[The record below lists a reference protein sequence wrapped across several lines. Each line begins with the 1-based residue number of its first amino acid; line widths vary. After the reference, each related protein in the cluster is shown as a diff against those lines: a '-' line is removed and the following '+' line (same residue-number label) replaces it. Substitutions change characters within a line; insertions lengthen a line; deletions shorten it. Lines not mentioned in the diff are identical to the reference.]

1 MTVFANTL
9 AVLLIIPLA
18 TTSALLFAA
27 APGAAPVVPTALL
40 AARLPPHYSTSPNG
54 VLYDERNPSPIQLT
68 PKSLDAVFD
77 GQYRTAVRAPPIP
90 TKRDE
95 RRKDYFTSRSG
106 ASSVRERGAAPAYRI
121 SRVEGVQTSPVIP
134 AGPRESV
141 REAAP
146 QDARDARDADAQ
158 DEVWETLRAEAHVEA
173 ANEPLLV
180 SYLHSTI
187 LNHAS
192 LESSLAFHMASRLS
206 SPSMIATQLQSLFVE
221 AFEQCPELNA
231 AVRADLMAVYSRD
244 PACTCLPDAFLY
256 FKGFHA
262 LVAHRV
268 AKYLWGGGRELLASY
283 LQSQTSQNFQ
293 IDIHPNATL
302 GSGIMLD
309 HGTGTVIGS
318 TAVVGDNCSIL
329 HHVTLGGSGRKDV
342 DRHPKVGE
350 GCLIGA
356 GSSILGN
363 VRIGNRVQIGAGSLV
378 LEDVD
383 DNAVVV
389 GVPARV
395 VGKVGV
401 EAPAEAMDEVSVLV
415 EGSEFSV

>member
-1 MTVFANTL
+1 
-9 AVLLIIPLA
+9 
-18 TTSALLFAA
+18 
-27 APGAAPVVPTALL
+27 
-40 AARLPPHYSTSPNG
+40 
-54 VLYDERNPSPIQLT
+54 
-68 PKSLDAVFD
+68 
-77 GQYRTAVRAPPIP
+77 
-90 TKRDE
+90 
-95 RRKDYFTSRSG
+95 
-106 ASSVRERGAAPAYRI
+106 
-121 SRVEGVQTSPVIP
+121 
-134 AGPRESV
+134 
-141 REAAP
+141 
-146 QDARDARDADAQ
+146 
-158 DEVWETLRAEAHVEA
+158 
-173 ANEPLLV
+173 
-180 SYLHSTI
+180 
-187 LNHAS
+187 
-192 LESSLAFHMASRLS
+192 
-206 SPSMIATQLQSLFVE
+206 
-221 AFEQCPELNA
+221 
-231 AVRADLMAVYSRD
+231 
-244 PACTCLPDAFLY
+244 
-256 FKGFHA
+256 
-262 LVAHRV
+262 
-268 AKYLWGGGRELLASY
+268 
-283 LQSQTSQNFQ
+283 
-293 IDIHPNATL
+293 
-302 GSGIMLD
+302 MLD

>member
-1 MTVFANTL
+1 MPPASLGASTRSVLLVVRTAWFFLLFGFYHRFSTL
-9 AVLLIIPLA
+9 APL
-18 TTSALLFAA
+18 TR
-27 APGAAPVVPTALL
+27 P
-40 AARLPPHYSTSPNG
+40 
-54 VLYDERNPSPIQLT
+54 E
-68 PKSLDAVFD
+68 
-77 GQYRTAVRAPPIP
+77 
-90 TKRDE
+90 
-95 RRKDYFTSRSG
+95 
-106 ASSVRERGAAPAYRI
+106 
-121 SRVEGVQTSPVIP
+121 
-134 AGPRESV
+134 PR
-141 REAAP
+141 
-146 QDARDARDADAQ
+146 
-158 DEVWETLRAEAHVEA
+158 
-173 ANEPLLV
+173 
-180 SYLHSTI
+180 
-187 LNHAS
+187 
-192 LESSLAFHMASRLS
+192 
-206 SPSMIATQLQSLFVE
+206 
-221 AFEQCPELNA
+221 
-231 AVRADLMAVYSRD
+231 
-244 PACTCLPDAFLY
+244 
-256 FKGFHA
+256 
-262 LVAHRV
+262 
-268 AKYLWGGGRELLASY
+268 SY